1 MKKILFALAAFA
13 LAGFATLNA
22 ETVTKSFRIY
32 ETDSSCAPNGHGSY
46 WDVSN
51 SIILGNYYYTIPSDD
66 RVSYIQFNL
75 YEIDISAD
83 SFATIDSVDC
93 TYASSFRA
101 PTYGEYG
108 ETKVPEDLAA
118 FSIEIFK
125 GGTGNTKADYEGS
138 KLTSLGK
145 FSGFTTKDFEDGL
158 VKLRDLSI
166 DITGESYFTFA
177 ISIDTT
183 LVPELATGGMGAECS
198 QFELTITGTEY
209 VVPEPSTYAAIF
221 GILALGFV
229 IYRRRK

>member
-1 MKKILFALAAFA
+1 MKKILFALTAFV

-22 ETVTKSFRIY
+22 ETVTKSFRLY
-32 ETDSSCAPNGHGSY
+32 ETDSNCGPNGHGSY
-46 WDVSN
+46 WDVKN
-51 SIILGNYYYTIPSDD
+51 NLVLGNYYYTLPGDD
-66 RVSYIQFNL
+66 RVSYVQFNL

-101 PTYGEYG
+101 PSYGEYG

-125 GGTGNTKADYEGS
+125 GGTGNAQADYEGA

-145 FSGFTTKDFEDGL
+145 FSGFSTKNFEDGL
-158 VKLRDLSI
+158 VNLRDLGI
-166 DITGESYFTFA
+166 DITGENYFTFA
-177 ISIDTT
+177 ISIDSS

-198 QFELTITGTEY
+198 QIELTLTGTQAI
-209 VVPEPSTYAAIF
+209 PEPATYAAIF
-221 GILALGFV
+221 GALALGFV